1 MTNVRKNGMKKALSL
16 IREGIVAHGCRHG
29 MAIALVAGMLAGPQY
44 VRAETVYVQAK
55 TAQLRSG
62 KTSLD
67 SVVATVKYGEAL
79 DVVRRDGNWIE
90 VKTLGGANGWI
101 FSNKTSSSKPSGNN
115 DTLARLGQSMRA
127 GDASA
132 TTASAGAR
140 GLDKA
145 SEGYA
150 NQAGISQ
157 RDRDAVDRMNAY
169 QIPDQDVEEFLR
181 EGALSEYGK

>member
-1 MTNVRKNGMKKALSL
+1 MTQPRRDWIPWVAFCAVLVTGGMEAW
-16 IREGIVAHGCRHG
+16 
-29 MAIALVAGMLAGPQY
+29 
-44 VRAETVYVQAK
+44 AETVYVQAK

-67 SVVATVKYGEAL
+67 AVVGNVKYGDAL
-79 DVVRRDGNWIE
+79 DVLGRDGSWVE
-90 VKTLGGANGWI
+90 VKTAAGAKGWI
-101 FSNKTSSSKPSGNN
+101 FSNKTSSTKPSGTN
-115 DTLARLGQSMRA
+115 DTLARLGHSMRG

-150 NQAGISQ
+150 DRTGVSA
-157 RDRDAVDRMNAY
+157 RDRDAVDRMTAY
-169 QIPDQDVEEFLR
+169 QLGDQEVEEFLR
-181 EGALSEYGK
+181 EGGLGEYAK